1 MLRSNRRK
9 LQTIIPSDRRKLQAI
24 IRNGCLQNPQANPH
38 FGLFFTSFYVY
49 FLSSPELAFLW

>member
-24 IRNGCLQNPQANPH
+24 IRNGGLQHLQAKLH
-38 FGLFFTSFYVY
+38 VGLFTSFYVY
-49 FLSSPELAFLW
+49 FPV